1 LGQGGEEAWDNWQGL
16 LCCLGQGG
24 EEAWGSG
31 QGLLC
36 CLGQLAVGK
45 GADLIKAFIHKFEI
59 MAVASFRRLTVYQKA
74 FALAMEIFEITKT
87 FPAEEKYS
95 LTDQLRRS
103 SRSVCSNIA
112 EGFRK
117 RQYPAHFSAKASD
130 ADAENAETQVWL
142 DFALHCQYIS
152 SETWG
157 DFNAKS
163 EEIGKLLNH
172 MIFNPDKY

>member
-1 LGQGGEEAWDNWQGL
+1 VSSRPGEGWGNGQGWGEGL
-16 LCCLGQGG
+16 WAMGKAG
-24 EEAWGSG
+24 A
-31 QGLLC
+31 
-36 CLGQLAVGK
+36 AK
-45 GADLIKAFIHKFEI
+45 GANLIKAFIQKFET

-74 FALAMEIFEITKT
+74 FALAMEIFKATKS
-87 FPAEEKYS
+87 FPVEEKYS

-130 ADAENAETQVWL
+130 ADSENAETQVWL
-142 DFALHCQYIS
+142 DFALHCQYLYA
-152 SETWG
+152 EMWE
-157 DFNAKS
+157 DFNDKS

-172 MIFNPDKY
+172 MIINPDKY